1 MDICQDIKNLLMK
14 FTGNNKTCRQVMGRI
29 DPKCH
34 IIPTC
39 QTWQFLITGT
49 NIEKIQFLQRTRPH
63 KIKKVDIEKLGKLKS
78 QYDTKVKSIHYVGKE
93 EIVVM
98 ETDSH
103 TFIANGYAMH
113 NCNRRDSSHL
123 DGFGKY
129 IKKKLGEQKFDLL
142 NWRHNQP
149 AKFSEFELGQM
160 IIEYEKKVVQLKR
173 TKNFNVK

>member
-1 MDICQDIKNLLMK
+1 M
-14 FTGNNKTCRQVMGRI
+14 
-29 DPKCH
+29 
-34 IIPTC
+34 
-39 QTWQFLITGT
+39 
-49 NIEKIQFLQRTRPH
+49 QRTRPH

-93 EIVVM
+93 ESVVM

-113 NCNRRDSSHL
+113 NCNRMDSSHL
-123 DGFGKY
+123 DGLGKY
-129 IKKKLGEQKFDLL
+129 LKKKLGEQKFELL